1 MATVRRRD
9 TDAVVVGSGPN
20 GLAAAL
26 ALAREGFHVT
36 VLEAADE
43 PGGGTRTYEDPD
55 VPGLLHDHCSAVHP
69 MGVASPFFR
78 SLPLER
84 YGLSWA
90 HPEIPLVHPL
100 DDAPAAVMH
109 RDLAATLADLGP
121 DAAAWERIF
130 GHPSRNIDA
139 LTESLLGPQ
148 LRLPRH
154 PLVLARN
161 GPPALLPASAVAATF
176 PTDRGAALFGGIAA
190 HTIGRLDQPMT
201 TAIALVL
208 GAAGHAYGWPS
219 AIGGSRSIWQA
230 MVAYLEDLGGEVVT
244 GHHVRDFAE
253 LPRARVALFDTSPTQ
268 LAQILGTRMPAPA
281 RRRAERWT
289 YGPAAFKLD
298 LAVRGGIPWADEQ
311 ARKAGTLHLGG
322 TFEEM
327 AGSEATVVAGRPAD
341 RPYVLLAQPAVADP
355 TREVDGVVPIW
366 SYAHVPHG
374 WDGDASPAIEAQIER
389 FAPGFAERVVARH
402 VTTPAEFEA
411 GNPNLHGGDIAGGA
425 SLPSQL
431 IARPRLAPDPYRT
444 AVPGVYLC
452 SSSTAPGAGVHGMC
466 GYHAARSALKVLTA

>member
-1 MATVRRRD
+1 MTTPRRRD

-43 PGGGTRTYEDPD
+43 PGGGTRSYEDPD
-55 VPGLLHDHCSAVHP
+55 VPGLWHDHCSAVHP
-69 MGVASPFFR
+69 MGIASPFFR
-78 SLPLER
+78 TLPLER

-100 DDAPAAVMH
+100 DDQPAAVMH

-148 LRLPRH
+148 LRLPTH

-176 PTDRGAALFGGIAA
+176 PTDRGAALFGGIGA

-201 TAIALVL
+201 TAVALVL

-219 AIGGSRSIWQA
+219 AVGGSQSIWKA
-230 MVAYLEDLGGEVVT
+230 MVAYLEDLGSQVVT

-268 LAQILGTRMPAPA
+268 LAQILGTRMPEPA
-281 RRRAERWT
+281 RRRTERWT

-298 LAVRGGIPWADEQ
+298 LAVRGGIPWTDEQ

-322 TFEEM
+322 TFQRFAAAEAAVA
-327 AGSEATVVAGRPAD
+327 AGQPAD
-341 RPYVLLAQPAVADP
+341 RPFVLVAQPAVADRS
-355 TREVDGVVPIW
+355 REVDGIVPIW
-366 SYAHVPHG
+366 TYAHVPHG
-374 WDGDASPAIEAQIER
+374 WAGDAAPLIEAELER
-389 FAPGFAERVVARH
+389 FAPGTADRIVARH
-402 VTTPAEFEA
+402 ASTPADLEA

-425 SLPSQL
+425 STPTQL
-431 IARPRLAPDPYRT
+431 LARPRLSTDPYRT